1 MCGVLYGVGLVV
13 GSWFEDNV
21 RRVVGG
27 GRDTCFWTDNWVG
40 GVPLRVRFPTF
51 LSWLKTSARR
61 WRIWSGAGGGVMRGD
76 GVGACMPGR
85 RRVSENVLSY
95 YMMAFALF
103 AFMDYI
109 MTFLVPMYVCIRTI
123 VLYSFKKK
131 KEKKKN
137 NCSIVTVKKYLDILI
152 SNKKNFKTKTVYR

>member
-61 WRIWSGAGGGVMRGD
+61 WRIWSGAGGGRGGDAWGWRRRLHAWEEESVRECSIILHD
-76 GVGACMPGR
+76 GVC
-85 RRVSENVLSY
+85 
-95 YMMAFALF
+95 
-103 AFMDYI
+103 
-109 MTFLVPMYVCIRTI
+109 LVCFHGLYNDFSCSYVCM
-123 VLYSFKKK
+123 Y
-131 KEKKKN
+131 KN
-137 NCSIVTVKKYLDILI
+137 NCSIFLQKKKR
-152 SNKKNFKTKTVYR
+152 KKKEQLFYSHS